1 MSAHRYTKEEQAFM
15 SEFVPGHSHKE
26 IQDEFTKR
34 FRWEI
39 AISQVK
45 SYIRNHHLTTGRT
58 GRFEKGITAHNK
70 GKKMSPEVYEKAKGT
85 MFQKGHVPKNYKPV
99 GSERIDAENGY
110 VLIKVRD
117 PSVWKFKH
125 RVIWEAAYGKI
136 PKDSVVLF
144 RDGNRQ
150 NVILDNLILVK
161 KSVNAI
167 LNKDGLSKYEG
178 DLKEI
183 TVRLAELKLETGS
196 AQKRK
201 KYGKKQKR
209 KKRE

>member
-70 GKKMSPEVYEKAKGT
+70 GKKMSPEVYEKAKKT

-99 GSERIDAENGY
+99 GSERIDTKDGY
-110 VLIKVRD
+110 VLIKVKD
-117 PSVWKFKH
+117 PNVWRLKH
-125 RVIWEAAYGKI
+125 RVIWENAHGKI
-136 PKDSVVLF
+136 PKGCVILF
-144 RDGNRQ
+144 RDGNKQ
-150 NVILDNLILVK
+150 NITLDNLIMVKKGVNAALNNSGLVK
-161 KSVNAI
+161 YT
-167 LNKDGLSKYEG
+167 GE
-178 DLKEI
+178 LKETAI
-183 TVRLAELKLETGS
+183 RLAELKLETGS